1 MIKQLLFVGQSDQGV
16 LAQSLFGS
24 AGCFEKTAGAPPFAD
39 WETGDELRKA
49 IGGITKSDREK
60 YCYVL
65 VNALGAGEYYGS
77 NINADWFPWNSLC
90 HEGDDY
96 GYRTFLN
103 ANAFQ
108 HHKNKQ
114 PEHAFGKP
122 VFTILNPMMKRVE
135 LIIRL
140 DREKARIEGADGI
153 ISRIDMGEFPDVSMG
168 CKVPW
173 DECSICS
180 AHSKTKDDYC
190 IHMRPPEEL
199 RHLYGPNR
207 ILVDGSKIFVKNI
220 YPRFFDIS
228 FVFIGAD
235 KTAKVM
241 AKLAFDQSKMLWLP
255 QDIELS
261 ADAGYRFYMDLGHT
275 KTASALPAC
284 PDRTC
289 AECDRNCGGM
299 AKMASAFGKT
309 KSAER
314 RKVAE
319 IIKDIPAGA
328 FSMRR
333 LPEMESTEP
342 TISQPHLE
350 ELSKLPLPSVLG
362 ASTVMGMI
370 LKPQEFQHLALK
382 RMGED
387 DLLND
392 LESRHETF
400 PVSADGFMDVAIILE
415 ENDETSHGIKKAVE
429 TLCSYV
435 AERGAFGQPFSIR
448 VHLHRDTPKLP
459 LPTQSA
465 IGHPLLSKLSAA
477 YNGYRRSVMEKL
489 SQATEVLQ
497 RDPRLREIVLKE
509 NLADMMLKTASS
521 SSLLTPDS
529 VAYMMGAYLV
539 DRRLLHT
546 TAVAVA
552 DHNWLS

>member
-1 MIKQLLFVGQSDQGV
+1 MIKQLHFVGQSDQGI
-16 LAQSLFGS
+16 LAQALFGS
-24 AGCFEKTAGAPPFAD
+24 SGCFEKTAGAPPFSD
-39 WETGDELRKA
+39 WETGEELRKA
-49 IGGITKSDREK
+49 VGGITKKDREQA
-60 YCYVL
+60 CYVL
-65 VNALGAGEYYGS
+65 VNALGAGEFYGS

-108 HHKNKQ
+108 HHKNKD
-114 PEHAFGKP
+114 PARAFGKP
-122 VFTILNPMMKRVE
+122 LFSILNPMMKRVE

-140 DREKARIEGADGI
+140 DREKARAEGADGI
-153 ISRIDMGEFPDVSMG
+153 ITRIDMGEFPDVSMG

-190 IHMRPPEEL
+190 LHMRPPEEL
-199 RHLYGPNR
+199 RYLYGPNR
-207 ILVDGSKIFVKNI
+207 ILVDGRKIFVKNI

-241 AKLAFDQSKMLWLP
+241 AKLASAQFERN
-255 QDIELS
+255 ELS
-261 ADAGYRFYMDLGHT
+261 ADAGHRFYIDLGHT

-284 PDRTC
+284 PDRSC

-309 KSAER
+309 AAHN
-314 RKVAE
+314 KVSE
-319 IIKDIPAGA
+319 IIKDIPAGT

-333 LPEMESTEP
+333 LPELEQSEP
-342 TISQPHLE
+342 TITRPHLD
-350 ELSKLPLPSVLG
+350 ELAKLPLPGVLG

-370 LKPQEFQHLALK
+370 LKPQEFQYLALK

-387 DLLND
+387 DLLEQ
-392 LESRHETF
+392 LERKNEVF
-400 PVSADGFMDVAIILE
+400 PSVSEGFMSVDITLE
-415 ENDETSHGIKKAVE
+415 AGDEAGDGIKKAME
-429 TLCSYV
+429 ILSSYV
-435 AERGAFGQPFSIR
+435 SERGAFGQPFSIR

-459 LPTQSA
+459 LPMQSA
-465 IGHPLLSKLSAA
+465 IGHPLLNKLGAA
-477 YNGYRRSVMEKL
+477 YNGYRREVMTKL
-489 SQATEVLQ
+489 SKATEVLQ
-497 RDPRLREIVLKE
+497 RDPRLREVVLGE
-509 NLADMMLKTASS
+509 GLGNMMMKTSS
-521 SSLLTPDS
+521 SSPLLTLDS
-529 VAYMMGAYLV
+529 VVYMMGAYLE

-546 TAVAVA
+546 TAVEAV
-552 DHNWLS
+552 DHVWLS